1 MRGNITYHNVLH
13 KENFSIWRGI
23 NFYNLLRITHIYILL
38 KIYAQLC
45 INLWTES
52 AKLKFNRNVN
62 SSNTSA
68 ITSG

>member
-1 MRGNITYHNVLH
+1 MAHHCNKI
-13 KENFSIWRGI
+13 
-23 NFYNLLRITHIYILL
+23 IYRYIQVFLDKVKILL